1 MNIRFKEMEVQR
13 YSDAISRQIEVVVE
27 DLETGMILEVRTIT
41 DYGVRAYLW
50 MKLKDMIVE
59 VQPHTILDE
68 EGKDLGYVKT
78 YVRENL
84 GDMVGYCVSE
94 LENLGTEVEEAEIR
108 MSELTKMIGRSED
121 RT

>member
-1 MNIRFKEMEVQR
+1 
-13 YSDAISRQIEVVVE
+13 
-27 DLETGMILEVRTIT
+27 
-41 DYGVRAYLW
+41 
-50 MKLKDMIVE
+50 
-59 VQPHTILDE
+59 
-68 EGKDLGYVKT
+68 VKT

-84 GDMVGYCVSE
+84 GDLVGYCVGE